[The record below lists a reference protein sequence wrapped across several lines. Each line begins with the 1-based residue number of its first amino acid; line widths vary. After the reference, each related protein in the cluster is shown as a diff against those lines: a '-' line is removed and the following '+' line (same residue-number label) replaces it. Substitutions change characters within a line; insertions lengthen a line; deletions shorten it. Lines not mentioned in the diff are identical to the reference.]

1 MDLMRI
7 LMRIF
12 KKKSAPKVPPLAE
25 MNARLRGFIMDSQ
38 IQDGHELA
46 YILGCAPLSD
56 EIAEKEEQV
65 SDDRVEKISFLIPLL
80 YAYSHAL
87 AEASI
92 EFQKANTEGHESVP
106 DEIWIFGRRIL
117 EQVSMS
123 ALIGSTS
130 QLVDMGLLTIPK
142 RIKK

>member
-1 MDLMRI
+1 MK
-7 LMRIF
+7 IF
-12 KKKSAPKVPPLAE
+12 KKKKEPKVPPIAE
-25 MNARLRGFIMDSQ
+25 INARLRGFIMDSQ

-46 YILGCAPLSD
+46 YFLGCPPISD

-65 SDDRVEKISFLIPLL
+65 SDDRVERIAFLIPIL

-92 EFQKANTEGHESVP
+92 EFQKSNVDELNDVP
-106 DEIWIFGRRIL
+106 KELWLFGRRML

-130 QLVDMGLLTIPK
+130 QLVDMGLLQIPK